1 MKKFTSILCT
11 LMLLTTVHAAAQSQT
26 IVAADYS
33 VRTDAANNAIFYSL
47 VEADQGKSFNFYI
60 YLEEGKH
67 DIEWGKTYT
76 TSDMNPYYCYWQEDA
91 VTAYS
96 IVEASFTKTKGEG
109 YSVHFTAHV
118 VDSEGEEF
126 DITYSEDPLILT
138 GDTVKAV
145 FEKPAVIERNT
156 NGTWQIEAGDSEI
169 SVRVTYYSNDAQS
182 CAGTFAGD
190 DMYLVACYMN
200 IPTGEYE
207 YDVPVYDRIFAK
219 DAKVQ
224 VTEDDKRI
232 DSHAVIVGEDGIVY
246 DLTMAFVKPEVE
258 DHVTITSDSLLV
270 ETWGY
275 DRFGT
280 VQMSASDEHHKVIF
294 WFEPYGLDEQIS
306 GTYTVGER
314 QLDGWVIN
322 LDTQSETSLY
332 SGSITITYDDEA
344 YVVEGVVLCKNNV
357 EYTLHLSIAKPAP
370 TREETLVFARIPMT
384 IDSDGWAA
392 YGESA
397 DHTKYISLFAPSLTV
412 AGTYTEADLTAEYC
426 FVGTNLAHD
435 GSTNQYYTMK
445 EANLTVTFNT
455 TDSVA
460 HITGTLF
467 CINTQDPNNR
477 PLFTI
482 DATTAMAS
490 PFFDDET
497 DDFTAD
503 FATYEVNDL
512 MAEDLGSV
520 LVEAYN
526 ESDGAFVALQLM
538 LPQGEKHL
546 TAGVYPF
553 SYSEEPQTALA
564 SRGMYAA
571 YATYSLAGYAN
582 ENREYSHIWYLV
594 SGSVTVSENGAILVE
609 AVNSNDQVVICNL
622 AQPTSIDNTMT
633 NLKFEII
640 NHKFFKDGQLLIE
653 HNGKIYNAQ
662 GAELR

>member
-1 MKKFTSILCT
+1 MKQTSTLFCA
-11 LMLLTTVHAAAQSQT
+11 LMLLTAVHAAAESQT
-26 IVAADYS
+26 IVAADYTVS
-33 VRTDAANNAIFYSL
+33 PDATNNAIFYSL
-47 VEADQGKSFNFYI
+47 AEANQGRSFNFYI
-60 YLEEGKH
+60 YLDEGKH
-67 DIEWGKTYT
+67 DIEWGRTYT
-76 TSDMNPYYCYWQEDA
+76 MGDMNPYYCYWQLDA
-91 VTAYS
+91 VTGYS
-96 IVEASFTKTKGEG
+96 IVNASLTKTKGEG

-126 DITYSEDPLILT
+126 DITYSEEPLILT
-138 GDTVKAV
+138 GDTVKAA
-145 FEKPAVIERNT
+145 FEKPAVIERNA
-156 NGTWQIEAGDSEI
+156 NGTWQIEAGNSEI
-169 SVRVTYYSNDAQS
+169 SSRVTYYSNDEHL

-190 DMYLVACYMN
+190 DMYLVACYVN

-207 YDVPVYDRIFAK
+207 YGVPVYARIFAK
-219 DAKVQ
+219 DAKAQ

-232 DSHAVIVGEDGIVY
+232 DAHAIIVGEDGIVY

-314 QLDGWVIN
+314 QFDGWVIN
-322 LDTQSETSLY
+322 LDTQAETSLY
-332 SGSITITYDDEA
+332 SGSITVTYNDEA
-344 YVVEGVVLCKNNV
+344 YLVEGVVLCKNNV
-357 EYTLHLSIAKPAP
+357 EYTLHLSIAKPVP

-384 IDSDGWAA
+384 IDADGWAA

-397 DHTKYISLFAPSLTV
+397 DHTKYISIFAPSTTV
-412 AGTYTEADLTAEYC
+412 AGTYTEADLTVEYC
-426 FVGTNLAHD
+426 FVGTDLAPD

-445 EANLTVTFNT
+445 EANLTVTFDA
-455 TDSVA
+455 TDSIA
-460 HITGTLF
+460 HITGTMF
-467 CINTQDPNNR
+467 CINTIDPNNR

-482 DATTAMAS
+482 DATTAMNT

-497 DDFTAD
+497 EDFTAD
-503 FATYEVNDL
+503 FASYEVNDL

-526 ESDGAFVALQLM
+526 EENGAFVALQLM

-546 TAGVYPF
+546 TAGVYPL
-553 SYSEEPQTALA
+553 SYTEEPQTALA

-594 SGSVTVSENGAILVE
+594 SGAVTVSENGAIQVE
-609 AVNSNDQVVICNL
+609 AVNSNDRVVRCNL
-622 AQPTSIDNTMT
+622 AGATGVESVSGLTDERISGQ
-633 NLKFEII
+633 KII
-640 NHKFFKDGQLLIE
+640 RDGQLLIE
-653 HNGKIYNAQ
+653 HNGKIYNAF
-662 GAELR
+662 GVELR